1 VLRLFFAVIFYPVLF
16 YSQNSNITL
25 LDSWTKDSLPYCYDG
40 ESVFNEVWGFS
51 VNGTDYGVI
60 GSTAGAH
67 FFDISNDQLDEVAFV
82 AGKYVGPQA
91 VHRDYHD
98 YNGYLYAVCDENLS
112 SLQIMDLSYLP
123 DSVPLVYDSD
133 ELIVRAH
140 NIFID
145 TAMAKLYVLSATSNT
160 QFKPMSV
167 YDISSPTNPQFLYS
181 YENVNHVH
189 DAYVYNDTAYLNC
202 GSEGLKVIRSAN
214 NFPIQI
220 GELTTYLDKG
230 YNHSGWLN
238 KSKNTY
244 IMCDETYGMNIKA
257 INVSDLND
265 IQTESLFNSDMG
277 DDDNSVAHNVIVRND
292 IAYVSYYHD
301 GLQIFDVSNPS
312 NVKKLGFFDT
322 YNNIP
327 SVSWAGAWGV
337 YPFRDGERILV
348 SDRAN
353 GLFLIGFDVPQFVDI
368 ISPQEVQVFPNPAQD
383 YICFF
388 REHLREADYDL
399 TIFDISGRKLRSYKS
414 SNDFFKVND
423 LSHFKS
429 GIYFLSYRSNIEAVS
444 FKVKFIKN

>member
-1 VLRLFFAVIFYPVLF
+1 
-16 YSQNSNITL
+16 
-25 LDSWTKDSLPYCYDG
+25 
-40 ESVFNEVWGFS
+40 
-51 VNGTDYGVI
+51 
-60 GSTAGAH
+60 
-67 FFDISNDQLDEVAFV
+67 
-82 AGKYVGPQA
+82 
-91 VHRDYHD
+91 
-98 YNGYLYAVCDENLS
+98 
-112 SLQIMDLSYLP
+112 
-123 DSVPLVYDSD
+123 
-133 ELIVRAH
+133 VRAH

-167 YDISSPTNPQFLYS
+167 YDISYPTNPQFLYS

-301 GLQIFDVSNPS
+301 GLQVFDVSNPS

-353 GLFLIGFDVPQFVDI
+353 GLFLIGFDVPQFVNNETQ
-368 ISPQEVQVFPNPAQD
+368 QEVQVFPNPAQD
-383 YICFF
+383 YICVF
-388 REHLREADYDL
+388 REHFREADYDL